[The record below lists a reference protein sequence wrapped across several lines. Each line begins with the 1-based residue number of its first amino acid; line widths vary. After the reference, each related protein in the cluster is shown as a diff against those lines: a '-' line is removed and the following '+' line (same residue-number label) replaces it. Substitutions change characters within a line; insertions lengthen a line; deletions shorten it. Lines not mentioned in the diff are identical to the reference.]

1 MKKINVISLKV
12 FLGDVDIENVLVSN
26 KISFDEKNYKDF
38 VGYLCDNYKIK
49 PFTYDTSK
57 NESVCKK
64 LMVKLYGCI
73 F

>member
-1 MKKINVISLKV
+1 MKKINFNFLKA

-38 VGYLCDNYKIK
+38 VGYLCDNYKIM

-57 NESVCKK
+57 NESVRKK
-64 LMVKLYGCI
+64 LMIKLYGCI